1 MDALF
6 WGPHWYAPSDDE
18 FLLKV
23 QRALEPELFMNLPKI
38 SVTLSK
44 IIG

>member
-18 FLLKV
+18 FLPKV
-23 QRALEPELFMNLPKI
+23 QRALEQGNRSGCENRHHAAA
-38 SVTLSK
+38 
-44 IIG
+44 